1 VAQGWTWS
9 GVTTIQDGTP
19 LTITDTRGGTVF
31 TGGSGGPTSTAQL
44 CPGKTYADIATT
56 GDLQQRVGTFLNSS
70 AFCTLPTAASLG
82 IASTDTS
89 TMYGNSG
96 LGVVRGPGQN
106 NWDMS
111 LAKSFV
117 IRESQTLQFRSEFF
131 NTWNHPQFSN
141 PVTAVSSSTFGQIS
155 STSVNPRVLQFA
167 LKYLF

>member
-1 VAQGWTWS
+1 
-9 GVTTIQDGTP
+9 
-19 LTITDTRGGTVF
+19 
-31 TGGSGGPTSTAQL
+31 
-44 CPGKTYADIATT
+44 
-56 GDLQQRVGTFLNSS
+56 
-70 AFCTLPTAASLG
+70 
-82 IASTDTS
+82 
-89 TMYGNSG
+89 MYGNSG